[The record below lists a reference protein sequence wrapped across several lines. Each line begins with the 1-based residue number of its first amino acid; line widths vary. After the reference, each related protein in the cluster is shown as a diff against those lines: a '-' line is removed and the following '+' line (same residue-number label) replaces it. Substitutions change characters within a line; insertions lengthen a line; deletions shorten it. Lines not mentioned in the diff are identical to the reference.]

1 LGIGI
6 MCLSAAPCLSDDC
19 CFSELAL

>member
-19 CFSELAL
+19 CFTELAL